1 MGAPIEEV
9 TGWYSRA
16 WEYRPERL
24 EAVFH
29 TMRKLREQKRFL
41 IAFAYGDVAIKT
53 RGTGDILFVEP
64 EIWQWRLLDEYSLSA
79 YYIGNPELA
88 IEKTAAILQ
97 APFFKDLAKEERDR
111 LQKNMDFYK
120 KGYDEKIKKIK
131 QMEAMEKAQQMQRR

>member
-1 MGAPIEEV
+1 
-9 TGWYSRA
+9 
-16 WEYRPERL
+16 
-24 EAVFH
+24 
-29 TMRKLREQKRFL
+29 MRKLREQKRFL